1 MSSLEAHSVAD
12 DEESDWLERVAAV
25 VEPFE
30 GDVPS
35 KVRFFLLRS
44 LRLRSRCRRFWNHT

>member
-12 DEESDWLERVAAV
+12 DEESDWLERVAV
-25 VEPFE
+25 EEPFE
-30 GDVPS
+30 GDEPS